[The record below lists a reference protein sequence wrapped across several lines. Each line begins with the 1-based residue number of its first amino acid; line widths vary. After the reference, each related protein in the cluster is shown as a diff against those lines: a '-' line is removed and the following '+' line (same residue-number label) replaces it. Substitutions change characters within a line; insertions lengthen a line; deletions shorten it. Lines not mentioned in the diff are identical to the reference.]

1 MKGLFG
7 RVCTPGFPGIT
18 CGCYLCYSGMYPKS
32 MYTLLSVSAF
42 LAKSY
47 PVCSANVFRDEFL
60 FLFFVVDFFSFGRIP
75 YEYNIPEGGLST
87 RNLLRR
93 RTSTRS
99 RVK

>member
-60 FLFFVVDFFSFGRIP
+60 FLFLVVDFFFFLVV
-75 YEYNIPEGGLST
+75 YHMNIIYRRGGFQH
-87 RNLLRR
+87 
-93 RTSTRS
+93 
-99 RVK
+99 VIY